1 MKAIKLNLIIFL
13 LALTGSITLAETKA
27 SQAIIQQLSEDLI
40 SVKAE
45 VCNSDQ
51 MKVEIT
57 NKDGDVVFSDKL
69 SGANGFASK
78 TYDLSETRVGEYF
91 ISVYCNDRI
100 LETTVIAD
108 GKVAIRDNFYF
119 VLN

>member
-1 MKAIKLNLIIFL
+1 MKAIKLNLIIL
-13 LALTGSITLAETKA
+13 LLTITGSISLAETKA
-27 SQAIIQQLSEDLI
+27 SQAIIQQLTEDLI

-57 NKDGDVVFSDKL
+57 NKNGDVVFSDKL
-69 SGANGFASK
+69 GGVNGFASK
-78 TYDLSETRVGEYF
+78 TYDLSETRVGEYY
-91 ISVYCNDRI
+91 ISVYCNDK
-100 LETTVIAD
+100 LMETTVIAD
-108 GKVAIRDNFYF
+108 GEVAIRDNFYF